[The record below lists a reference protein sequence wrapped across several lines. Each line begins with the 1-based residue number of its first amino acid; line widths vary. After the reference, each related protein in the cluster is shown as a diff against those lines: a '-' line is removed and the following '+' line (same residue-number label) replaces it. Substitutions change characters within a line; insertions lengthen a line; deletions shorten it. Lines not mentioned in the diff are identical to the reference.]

1 MRGLSPDL
9 FLPERAPQAVEPR
22 IAAAAGDVE
31 LVLQRVLLV
40 IVLVVFLGRVE
51 LARRGD
57 RGEDRLAERLVLFPL
72 RLGSLGEALLLFRA
86 IKDFRPILDPPISE
100 LAGLLR
106 RGVVPPE

>member
-57 RGEDRLAERLVLFPL
+57 RGEDRLAERFFLLPL
-72 RLGSLGEALLLFRA
+72 RLGGLGEALLLFRL
-86 IKDFRPILDPPISE
+86 IEDFRPILRARIPE
-100 LAGLLR
+100 LAVLHR
-106 RGVVPPE
+106 R